1 LLALALSP
9 DRAGYAPWLL
19 VLASGVLAG
28 GAAAMTVRTQD

>member
-9 DRAGYAPWLL
+9 DKTGYGPWLL
-19 VLASGVLAG
+19 LLALGVLAG